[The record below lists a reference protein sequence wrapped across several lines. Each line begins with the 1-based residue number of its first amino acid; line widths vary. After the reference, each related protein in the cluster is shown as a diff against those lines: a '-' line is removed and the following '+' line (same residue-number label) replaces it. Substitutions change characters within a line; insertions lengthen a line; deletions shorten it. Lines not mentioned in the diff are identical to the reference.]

1 MCAPRRT
8 RPARIVWLFPRG
20 LWTALP
26 TAPCVGLLTTKAVI
40 THPFLATSG
49 QQIDVIGR
57 AIHWGEERVVYLN
70 DMGRQQSFSLAF
82 TDLCQEDEFR
92 RIAAGRAAFRTAD
105 LLDLC
110 RRLDVLLS
118 GQGDG
123 EA

>member
-1 MCAPRRT
+1 VDPTCLAP
-8 RPARIVWLFPRG
+8 
-20 LWTALP
+20 
-26 TAPCVGLLTTKAVI
+26 
-40 THPFLATSG
+40 ATSSKERLDCIANCTLCWA
-49 QQIDVIGR
+49 IDDQGGDYASVFGHQRTTDRCRGR

-70 DMGRQQSFSLAF
+70 DSGRQQSISLAF

-123 EA
+123 DV

>member
-1 MCAPRRT
+1 
-8 RPARIVWLFPRG
+8 
-20 LWTALP
+20 
-26 TAPCVGLLTTKAVI
+26 VI

-49 QQIDVIGR
+49 QQIDVVGR

-70 DMGRQQSFSLAF
+70 DSGRQQSISLAF

-123 EA
+123 DV